1 MRGLLSL
8 SRTRG
13 PTRTDSHSVPFCDE
27 VVVKEDDC
35 PPWLV
40 SLVNFKIL
48 AQGYISVFADSLM
61 KQAKKVKTTLRWRVE
76 QHIFLAS

>member
-1 MRGLLSL
+1 M
-8 SRTRG
+8 
-13 PTRTDSHSVPFCDE
+13 
-27 VVVKEDDC
+27 KEDDC